1 MVCLIQYIPVIN
13 SVCCINVIYTVTLL
27 SQQFLVHTKEY
38 SVVVT
43 RECSSTKNHYSLKTC
58 FS

>member
-1 MVCLIQYIPVIN
+1 MVCLIQYITVIN

-27 SQQFLVHTKEY
+27 SQQFLVGAKEY

-43 RECSSTKNHYSLKTC
+43 RESLSTKNHYPLEIC